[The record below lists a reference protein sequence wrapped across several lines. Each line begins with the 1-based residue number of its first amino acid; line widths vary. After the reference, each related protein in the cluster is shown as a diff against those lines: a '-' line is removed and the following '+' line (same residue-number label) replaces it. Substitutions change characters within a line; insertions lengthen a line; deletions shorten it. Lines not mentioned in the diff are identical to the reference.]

1 MPQRAFLGIF
11 TSSGQL
17 SDLPFFV
24 PNRAESPTADP
35 KFQRSEDITRSIRS
49 LPGGSAQHPRAERCP
64 PLLAGSR
71 SSDSLGCPM
80 RRDR

>member
-35 KFQRSEDITRSIRS
+35 KFQRSEDITRII
-49 LPGGSAQHPRAERCP
+49 
-64 PLLAGSR
+64 
-71 SSDSLGCPM
+71 
-80 RRDR
+80 